1 MYSKQAHIYDA
12 IYAHQ
17 DYAGQARRVHQLIQ
31 TNKRSPG
38 NRLLDVAC
46 GTGLHLKHWQED
58 YEVAGLDIS
67 EEMLAVARERLPN
80 VPLHAAD
87 MADFDLGTRFDA
99 ITCLFS
105 SIGHLLSEDLLR
117 QAIATMAGHLEP
129 GGVLVVEAWLT
140 PDEWREGYL
149 NLDHV
154 NLPNL
159 KIARMSLSRSEG
171 HVSILDMHHLVGT
184 PEGVE
189 YFVEPLHASMFT
201 VQQYI
206 ASFQAAGLD
215 AQHDPEGLRGRG
227 LYVAVKPLA

>member
-1 MYSKQAHIYDA
+1 MYSKQAYIYDA

-17 DYAGQARRVHQLIQ
+17 DYAAQANRVHQLIQ
-31 TNKRSPG
+31 ANKRSPG

-46 GTGLHLKHWQED
+46 GTGLHLEHWQED

-87 MADFDLGTRFDA
+87 MADFRLGTRFDA

-105 SIGHLLSEDLLR
+105 AIGHLLSEDLLR

-140 PDEWREGYL
+140 PDEWHEGYL

-154 NLPNL
+154 DLPDL

-184 PEGVE
+184 PEGVD
-189 YFVEPLHASMFT
+189 YFVEPLQASMFT

-206 ASFQAAGLD
+206 ESFQAAGLD
-215 AQHDPEGLRGRG
+215 AEHDPEGLRGRG
-227 LYVAVKPLA
+227 LYVATKPLV

>member
-1 MYSKQAHIYDA
+1 MYSKQAYIYDA
-12 IYAHQ
+12 IYSHQ
-17 DYAGQARRVHQLIQ
+17 DYAGQAQRVHEHIQ
-31 TNKRSPG
+31 ANKRSPG

-46 GTGLHLKHWQED
+46 GTGMHLEHWRED

-87 MADFDLGTRFDA
+87 MADFSLGTRFDA
-99 ITCLFS
+99 VTCLFS
-105 SIGHLLSEDLLR
+105 SIGHMLSEDLLR

-129 GGVLVVEAWLT
+129 GGVLIVEGWLT
-140 PDEWREGYL
+140 PEAWIEGHL
-149 NLDHV
+149 HLDQV
-154 NLPNL
+154 DLPSL

-184 PEGVE
+184 PEGTE
-189 YFVEPLHASMFT
+189 YFVEALRASMFT

-206 ASFQAAGLD
+206 ESFQAAGLD
-215 AQHDPEGLRGRG
+215 VEHDPEGLRGRS